1 MVEVVKYKI
10 WVGMLLRWRNTDTI
24 DIVRVSRINSKVV
37 YLYNYKKEC
46 EEHVYLEFLYHNFVP
61 HWLQEKD
68 IIEFAH
74 KETKI
79 KPKGGYTPNRYEVE
93 CVFIE
98 HISMTYYYKTRSL
111 LTNMHHWVSEIKI
124 VNMVEIVST
133 EPQMSKSSIVVC

>member
-10 WVGMLLRWRNTDTI
+10 WVGMLLHWRNTDTI

-46 EEHVYLEFLYHNFVP
+46 EEHVYLEFLYQNLAP

-74 KETKI
+74 KETKV
-79 KPKGGYTPNRYEVE
+79 KPKGSYTPNRYEVE
-93 CVFIE
+93 YVFIAYN
-98 HISMTYYYKTRSL
+98 SMTYYYKIKSL
-111 LTNMHHWVSEIKI
+111 LTNVHHGVSEDRII
-124 VNMVEIVST
+124 NMVEVVSF
-133 EPQMSKSSIVVC
+133 EA